1 MIEPS
6 TEFSYRDLE
15 TTQRL
20 RRKHIEPHFRY
31 SARDL
36 RLPVHWFRLRQR
48 YRDNPAVRAKLGAAL
63 PLLRTGQLDK
73 ARTLLNTYGKEPTQ
87 EKRKP

>member
-31 SARDL
+31 SAWDL

-48 YRDNPAVRAKLGAAL
+48 YQENPAVRAKLDAAL
-63 PLLRTGQLDK
+63 PLLHAGSWT
-73 ARTLLNTYGKEPTQ
+73 
-87 EKRKP
+87 KRAHC